1 MTGNT
6 MSLILRKIMEMRLN
20 KEIADKSAKILIKEI
35 LQTACFEDGNVR
47 EATEEI
53 DRMFCGHCDKRVP
66 VSEPIYDAEEIFFR
80 FRHTINSEHFDNY
93 ALYSNFFC
101 EDCFRG
107 FLSTNLEKIDVDYKT
122 VRRKICHFFRGYGI
136 MKNKGLLYPAISIS
150 YFVTAP

>member
-1 MTGNT
+1 

-66 VSEPIYDAEEIFFR
+66 VSEPIYDAEEFFSVSGTLLILNISIIMPVTVT
-80 FRHTINSEHFDNY
+80 FS
-93 ALYSNFFC
+93 
-101 EDCFRG
+101 
-107 FLSTNLEKIDVDYKT
+107 VKT
-122 VRRKICHFFRGYGI
+122 VSEGSFPPIWKKLILITRQHEEKCANFSED
-136 MKNKGLLYPAISIS
+136 MDS
-150 YFVTAP
+150 

>member
-1 MTGNT
+1 MTGNA

-66 VSEPIYDAEEIFFR
+66 VSEPIYDAEEFFSVSGTLLILNISIIMPVTVT
-80 FRHTINSEHFDNY
+80 FS
-93 ALYSNFFC
+93 
-101 EDCFRG
+101 
-107 FLSTNLEKIDVDYKT
+107 VKT
-122 VRRKICHFFRGYGI
+122 VSEGSFPPIWKKLMLITRQYEEKCVNFSED
-136 MKNKGLLYPAISIS
+136 MDS
-150 YFVTAP
+150 

>member
-1 MTGNT
+1 

-35 LQTACFEDGNVR
+35 LQTVRFEDGNVR

-53 DRMFCGHCDKRVP
+53 DRMFCGHCGKRIP
-66 VSEPIYDAEEIFFR
+66 VSEPIYDAEEIFSR

-93 ALYSNFFC
+93 ARYSNFFC

-122 VRRKICHFFRGYGI
+122 ARRKMCQFFRRYGF
-136 MKNKGLLYPAISIS
+136 MKKGCYTQLSQLAIL
-150 YFVTAP
+150 

>member
-1 MTGNT
+1 

-66 VSEPIYDAEEIFFR
+66 VSEPIYDAEEIFSVSDTLLILNISIIMPVTVTF
-80 FRHTINSEHFDNY
+80 S
-93 ALYSNFFC
+93 
-101 EDCFRG
+101 
-107 FLSTNLEKIDVDYKT
+107 VKT
-122 VRRKICHFFRGYGI
+122 VSEGSFPPIWKKLMLITRQHEEKCVNFSED
-136 MKNKGLLYPAISIS
+136 MES
-150 YFVTAP
+150 

>member
-1 MTGNT
+1 MTGNA

-66 VSEPIYDAEEIFFR
+66 VSEPIYDAEEFFSVSGTLLILNISIIMPVTVT
-80 FRHTINSEHFDNY
+80 FS
-93 ALYSNFFC
+93 
-101 EDCFRG
+101 
-107 FLSTNLEKIDVDYKT
+107 VKT
-122 VRRKICHFFRGYGI
+122 VSESSFPPIWKKLMLITRQHEEKCANFSED
-136 MKNKGLLYPAISIS
+136 MDS
-150 YFVTAP
+150 

>member
-1 MTGNT
+1 

-66 VSEPIYDAEEIFFR
+66 VSEPIYDAEEFFSVSGTLLILNISIIMPVTVT
-80 FRHTINSEHFDNY
+80 FS
-93 ALYSNFFC
+93 
-101 EDCFRG
+101 
-107 FLSTNLEKIDVDYKT
+107 VKT
-122 VRRKICHFFRGYGI
+122 VSEGSFPPIWKKLMLITRQHEEKCVNFSED
-136 MKNKGLLYPAISIS
+136 MDS
-150 YFVTAP
+150 

>member
-1 MTGNT
+1 MTGNA
-6 MSLILRKIMEMRLN
+6 MSPILRKIMEMRLN

-35 LQTACFEDGNVR
+35 LQTVRFEDGNVR

-53 DRMFCGHCDKRVP
+53 DRMFCGHCGKRVQ

-107 FLSTNLEKIDVDYKT
+107 FLSTNLEKLMLITRQHEEKCVNFSED
-122 VRRKICHFFRGYGI
+122 
-136 MKNKGLLYPAISIS
+136 MES
-150 YFVTAP
+150 

>member
-1 MTGNT
+1 

-20 KEIADKSAKILIKEI
+20 REIADKSAKILIQEI
-35 LQTACFEDGNVR
+35 LQTVRFEDGNVR

-53 DRMFCGHCDKRVP
+53 DRMFCGHCGKRVP

-93 ALYSNFFC
+93 ARYSNFFC
-101 EDCFRG
+101 EDCFRR

-122 VRRKICHFFRGYGI
+122 ARRKMCQFFRGYGF
-136 MKNKGLLYPAISIS
+136 MKNKGLLHLAISIS

>member
-1 MTGNT
+1 

-66 VSEPIYDAEEIFFR
+66 VSEPIYDAEEFFSVSGKLLILNISIIMPVTVT
-80 FRHTINSEHFDNY
+80 FS
-93 ALYSNFFC
+93 
-101 EDCFRG
+101 
-107 FLSTNLEKIDVDYKT
+107 VKT
-122 VRRKICHFFRGYGI
+122 VSEGSFPPIWKKLMLITRQHEEKCANFSED
-136 MKNKGLLYPAISIS
+136 MDS
-150 YFVTAP
+150 

>member
-1 MTGNT
+1 MTGNA

-66 VSEPIYDAEEIFFR
+66 VSEPIYDAEEFFSVSGTLLILNISVIMPVTVT
-80 FRHTINSEHFDNY
+80 FSM
-93 ALYSNFFC
+93 
-101 EDCFRG
+101 
-107 FLSTNLEKIDVDYKT
+107 KT
-122 VRRKICHFFRGYGI
+122 VSEGSFPPIWKKLMLITRQHEEKCVNFSED
-136 MKNKGLLYPAISIS
+136 MDS
-150 YFVTAP
+150 